1 MDKAITDDEFLELE
15 HEEAVMREFAED
27 TMTDDEVEEEEVD
40 EEEVEEEEV
49 DEEEVEEEEVE
60 EEEVEEEEVEEEE
73 VEEEDYESPLLG
85 NMDFLK
91 MDFQCD
97 HAMKSLM
104 FVFAAELVILGAAIL
119 FI

>member
-1 MDKAITDDEFLELE
+1 MDTAITDDEFLELE

-27 TMTDDEVEEEEVD
+27 TMTDDEVEEEVD
-40 EEEVEEEEV
+40 EEEV
-49 DEEEVEEEEVE
+49 DEEEVDEEEVD
-60 EEEVEEEEVEEEE
+60 EEEVDEEEVDEEE
-73 VEEEDYESPLLG
+73 VDEEEVESPLLG